1 MSIKLI
7 TTIKHD
13 TNAINTIKV
22 YYNSALEEYMVI
34 PVINGINDNEITW
47 YYTDNKKD
55 ALNTANA
62 ILKGITQ

>member
-13 TNAINTIKV
+13 TNVINTIKV

-34 PVINGINDNEITW
+34 PVINDINANEITW